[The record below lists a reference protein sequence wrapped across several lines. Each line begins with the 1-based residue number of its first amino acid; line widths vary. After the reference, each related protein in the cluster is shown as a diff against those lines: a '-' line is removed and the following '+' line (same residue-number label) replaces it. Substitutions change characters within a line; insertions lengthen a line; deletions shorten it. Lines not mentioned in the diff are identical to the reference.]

1 MQIKEL
7 FKEYKKIEKMNI
19 TIFIP
24 TKVLSQIR
32 TMPAAIFEIPDPI
45 RWCFYFQLTS

>member
-1 MQIKEL
+1 MKFSNKNQ
-7 FKEYKKIEKMNI
+7 KIKMNI

-24 TKVLSQIR
+24 TKVLNQSH

-45 RWCFYFQLTS
+45 RWYSYFQLTS